1 MTLENFQNTNYI
13 GEIKI
18 GSSKQKIRALF
29 DTGSANSWVLSTQ
42 SKNEVTEGE
51 HHFYFDEKS
60 SKTWI
65 DTGEAAK
72 IYFGSGDLEGE
83 FGKDTFWIPQGRN
96 NYLKV
101 EDQTF
106 GLVLK

>member
-1 MTLENFQNTNYI
+1 MQLQNFQNTNYI

-18 GSSKQKIRALF
+18 GSGLDTIRALF

-42 SKNEVTEGE
+42 SRNPLTIAEGHYFFNEEN
-51 HHFYFDEKS
+51 S
-60 SKTWI
+60 ATWQ
-65 DTGEAAK
+65 DTGESAK

-83 FGKDTFWIPQGRN
+83 FGKDTFWIPTDGN

-101 EDQTF
+101 EN
-106 GLVLK
+106 